1 MFSFLDPEE
10 ARRMMAAGAIVV
22 DVRTQEEWD
31 QGHAAN
37 SILMPLHELADHLAE
52 LPQDVPLLLVCRSGA
67 RSGQATAY
75 LQNKG
80 VNAHNLGPWQ
90 RNPEHQG

>member
-1 MFSFLDPEE
+1 MVGFLDPEE

-31 QGHAAN
+31 QGHAVN
-37 SILMPLHELADHLAE
+37 SILMPLHELAAHFEE
-52 LPQDVPLLLVCRSGA
+52 LPQDAPVLLVCRSGA

-75 LQNKG
+75 LRNQG
-80 VNAHNLGPWQ
+80 LDAHNLGPWQ
-90 RNPEHQG
+90 RNPDHQE

>member
-10 ARRMMAAGAIVV
+10 ARRMIAAGAVVV

-37 SILMPLHELADHLAE
+37 SILVPLHELADHFGE
-52 LPQDVPLLLVCRSGA
+52 LPQDVPVLLVCRSGA

-75 LQNKG
+75 LRGKG
-80 VNAHNLGPWQ
+80 MDAHNLGPWQ
-90 RNPEHQG
+90 RNPDHQG

>member
-1 MFSFLDPEE
+1 MAGFLDPEE

-37 SILMPLHELADHLAE
+37 SILMPLHELAAHFE
-52 LPQDVPLLLVCRSGA
+52 QLPQDVPVLLVCRSGA

-75 LQNKG
+75 LRNQG
-80 VNAHNLGPWQ
+80 LDAHNLGPWQ
-90 RNPEHQG
+90 RNPDHGD

>member
-1 MFSFLDPEE
+1 MFRFLDEDE
-10 ARRMMAAGAIVV
+10 ARRMLAAGAVVV

-37 SILMPLHELADHLAE
+37 SILVPLHELADHLEE
-52 LPQDVPLLLVCRSGA
+52 LPTDVPLLLVCRSGA

-75 LQNKG
+75 LRNQG
-80 VNAHNLGPWQ
+80 IEAHNLGPWQ
-90 RNPEHQG
+90 RNPHHQE

>member
-1 MFSFLDPEE
+1 MFSFLDAEE
-10 ARRMMAAGAIVV
+10 ARCMMAAGAVVV

-37 SILMPLHELADHLAE
+37 SILVPLHELVEHLSE

-67 RSGQATAY
+67 RSGQAMAY
-75 LQNKG
+75 LRNQG
-80 VNAHNLGPWQ
+80 IDAHNLGPWQ
-90 RNPEHQG
+90 RNPDHQE

>member
-1 MFSFLDPEE
+1 MVGFLDPEE

-22 DVRTQEEWD
+22 DVRTQEEWN

-37 SILMPLHELADHLAE
+37 SILMPLHELAAHFE
-52 LPQDVPLLLVCRSGA
+52 QLPQDVPVLLVCRSGA

-75 LQNKG
+75 LRNQG
-80 VNAHNLGPWQ
+80 LDAHNLGPWQ
-90 RNPEHQG
+90 RNPDHQE

>member
-1 MFSFLDPEE
+1 MFGFLDAEE

-37 SILMPLHELADHLAE
+37 SILVPLHELADHLPE

-75 LQNKG
+75 LRDRG
-80 VNAHNLGPWQ
+80 IDAHNLGPWQ
-90 RNPEHQG
+90 RNPDHLG

>member
-1 MFSFLDPEE
+1 MFNFLDPEE
-10 ARRMMAAGAIVV
+10 ARRMMAAGAVVV

-37 SILMPLHELADHLAE
+37 SILVPLHELADHLAE
-52 LPQDVPLLLVCRSGA
+52 LPRDVPLLLVCRSGA

-75 LQNKG
+75 LRNQG
-80 VNAHNLGPWQ
+80 LEAHNLGPWQ
-90 RNPEHQG
+90 RNPAHQD

>member
-1 MFSFLDPEE
+1 MVGFLDPEE

-37 SILMPLHELADHLAE
+37 SILMPLHELAAHFE
-52 LPQDVPLLLVCRSGA
+52 QLPRDVPVLLVCRSGA

-75 LQNKG
+75 LRNQG
-80 VNAHNLGPWQ
+80 LDAHNLGPWQ
-90 RNPEHQG
+90 RNPDHQE

>member
-1 MFSFLDPEE
+1 MFGFLDAEE
-10 ARRMMAAGAIVV
+10 ARRMMAVGAVVV

-37 SILMPLHELADHLAE
+37 TIWVPLHDLADHLAE
-52 LPQDVPLLLVCRSGA
+52 LPQSVPLLQVCRSGA

-75 LQNKG
+75 LRNQG
-80 VNAHNLGPWQ
+80 IDAHNLGPWQ
-90 RNPEHQG
+90 RTPEV